1 MVGFVFG
8 VGLGGSDYFR
18 EEKCIN
24 GLDKKHYI

>member
-1 MVGFVFG
+1 MAGFVFE

-24 GLDKKHYI
+24 GLDKIQYI